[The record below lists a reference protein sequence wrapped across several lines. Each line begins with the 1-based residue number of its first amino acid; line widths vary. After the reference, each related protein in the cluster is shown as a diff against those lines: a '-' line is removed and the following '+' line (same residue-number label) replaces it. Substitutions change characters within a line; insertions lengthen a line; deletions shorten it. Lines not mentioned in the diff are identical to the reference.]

1 MQKHHIR
8 PTVEGGIPTGSFGT
22 PKTFRVPQNTTCY
35 VRLNINF
42 QCLEITLQQFK
53 FYSNICFGELVIIL
67 VGYLFIT
74 NKQIKQ

>member
-1 MQKHHIR
+1 MNFL
-8 PTVEGGIPTGSFGT
+8 PTLEGRIPIGRFGT

-42 QCLEITLQQFK
+42 QCLEITLQQPK
-53 FYSNICFGELVIIL
+53 FYSNISIGALVIKL